1 MTMKRYFAI
10 LLALS
15 MLASCKEKDIQKWDY
30 SISGQVPADKNFEMA
45 IMSYPSDEEGGP
57 YDADTTVVVDGKF
70 SFEGNI
76 ARPQLAE
83 LNLIEKEEQE
93 REDNDFAGMANVAL
107 FYLDGTLNIT
117 FNEKGMA
124 SYEGGGEE
132 QQAWL
137 KWEEMSKSLAESK
150 GGVTLEAFQNL
161 VGEFVDRYPDRYVS
175 IDLMDIV
182 TQGPIQYDL
191 VATMYD
197 ALSERMKNSA
207 KVLAWKPALD
217 KAKTYLTGELK
228 APVFTMNDPEGNPIA
243 LESYRGKYVLLD
255 FWASWCAPCRA
266 ENPNVL
272 AAYQNYEDSNFD
284 ILAVSIDTDKEAWL
298 KAVHEDQ
305 LPWKHISDLKGSDN
319 EAAKAYGV
327 EAIPD
332 NFLINPEGFIVGRG
346 LRGKA
351 LHDKLNDLISKKTK

>member
-1 MTMKRYFAI
+1 MTMKRYFA
-10 LLALS
+10 LLLVLSAL
-15 MLASCKEKDIQKWDY
+15 LSCKEKDTQKWDY
-30 SISGQVPADKNFEMA
+30 SISGHLPAAKNFEMA
-45 IMSYPSDEEGGP
+45 IMSYPSDEKGGP
-57 YDADTTVVVDGKF
+57 YEADTIVVVDGKF
-70 SFEGNI
+70 SFEGNMD
-76 ARPQLAE
+76 RPQLAE
-83 LNLIEKEEQE
+83 LNLIEKGKQE
-93 REDNDFAGMANVAL
+93 GSDATGMANVAL
-107 FYLDGTLNIT
+107 FYLDGAINLT
-117 FNEKGMA
+117 FDEKGMA
-124 SYEGGGEE
+124 TYEGGGEE
-132 QQAWL
+132 QQAWIE
-137 KWEEMSKSLAESK
+137 WEKMSKSLAESK
-150 GGVTLEAFQNL
+150 EGAVSMEDFQNL

-182 TQGPIQYDL
+182 TQSPIQYDL
-191 VATMYD
+191 VAPMYN

-228 APVFTMNDPEGNPIA
+228 APLFTMNDPEGNLIA

-266 ENPNVL
+266 ENPNLL
-272 AAYQNYEDSNFD
+272 AAYQNHKDNNFD

-298 KAVHEDQ
+298 KAVYEDH
-305 LPWKHISDLKGSDN
+305 LPWEQVSDLKGGDN

-332 NFLINPEGFIVGRG
+332 NFLINPDGYIVGRG
-346 LRGKA
+346 LKGKA